1 MNTFL
6 INKNYRMLLIN
17 QWISSF
23 GDTLFYISL
32 ISYVSGYKFASLA
45 VLCIT
50 VSETL
55 PQISQLF
62 TGVIADFQ
70 KNRVTKYIAVL
81 ASKFLL
87 YALLTLFVTDK
98 NFTLGTVFLICGIN
112 LLSDTMSYFAGAM
125 ISPLYVRIIGDDMT
139 DAMGFRQATAGVVNV
154 LSNLTGGVLIGVIS
168 LQMFVGLNAL
178 TFLFALLGVLFI
190 RTSLRDIEKQME
202 VGKTLTMKA
211 FGDHFLHS
219 MKILAGFPVVMK
231 LLLIAAMNQVILSV
245 ITPLTTLMLLHHPF
259 FTFDTGQS
267 IAVLST
273 VIFSG
278 TIVGSFLSGSVLKN
292 IPIKRIV
299 YLEESMHLCILF
311 SWLIDNFLL
320 LLVVVFVCA
329 VAVGMMGPRIFK
341 LVFSLVPEEVMGTIQ
356 SALGAFNIVVPGILS
371 MLIVA
376 LASATNLQITVIPL
390 FVFVVIALT
399 IVRKMN
405 DLS

>member
-6 INKNYRMLLIN
+6 TNKNYRMLLIN
-17 QWISSF
+17 QWVSSF
-23 GDTLFYISL
+23 GDTLFYISF

-70 KNRVTKYIAVL
+70 KNRVAKYIAIL

-87 YALLTLFVTDK
+87 YTLLTLFVTDK
-98 NFTLGTVFLICGIN
+98 NFSMGMVFLICGIN

-139 DAMGFRQATAGVVNV
+139 DAMGFRQATAGVVNI

-178 TFLFALLGVLFI
+178 TFLFALLGVVFI
-190 RTSLRDIEKQME
+190 RTSLRDIEEQME
-202 VGKTLTMKA
+202 VGKRLTAKS
-211 FGDHFLHS
+211 FGEHFLHS
-219 MKILAGFPVVMK
+219 MKILASFPAIIK
-231 LLLIAAMNQVILSV
+231 LIFIAAMNQVILSI
-245 ITPLTTLMLLHHPF
+245 ITPLTTLMLIHHPF
-259 FTFDTGQS
+259 IFFDTGQS
-267 IAVLST
+267 IAALSV

-278 TIVGSFLSGSVLKN
+278 TIVGSFLSGGILKN
-292 IPIKRIV
+292 IPIKMIV
-299 YLEESMHLCILF
+299 YFEEIMHLCILF
-311 SWLIDNFLL
+311 SWLTNHFLL
-320 LLVVVFVCA
+320 LLVVVFLCA
-329 VAVGMMGPRIFK
+329 VAVGMMGPRIFN
-341 LVFSLVPEEVMGTIQ
+341 LVFSMVPEEVMGTIQ
-356 SALGAFNIVVPGILS
+356 SVLGAFNVVVPGILS

-376 LASATNLQITVIPL
+376 LASATNLKITVLLL
-390 FVFVVIALT
+390 FIFVLTALA
-399 IVRKMN
+399 IVKAMKIE
-405 DLS
+405 